1 MRRRAFLR
9 LAATMSVMPPALPLF
24 ARPAV
29 AQAWPTRPVRLI
41 VGYSAGGTADIVAR
55 IFAQRLTERLGQPV
69 VVENKPG
76 ATTNIATQAVI
87 SAAPDGHTLLYV
99 TAANATN
106 ASLYSSL
113 PFNFTRD
120 IVPVAGLVE
129 FTLVLVVN
137 AALPVRSIGEFVAY
151 ARANPGKISMG
162 SFGVGTTSHLSGE
175 LLKLVTGIDTVH
187 VPYRGGAPMIT
198 DLVSGQV
205 QAAFDALPEAL
216 PHIRTGALRPLAVTT
231 AARAD
236 SLPDI
241 PPIGETI
248 PGYEAASWAGIGA
261 PRGTPPAVIE
271 TLHREAA
278 AALGE
283 PAIRSRLDDLG
294 SAPWPLGPDAF
305 GAYIAAETE
314 KWAKVVKFAGLK
326 AE

>member
-1 MRRRAFLR
+1 MMKLPRRAFLH
-9 LAATMSVMPPALPLF
+9 LAAAAALPIS
-24 ARPAV
+24 ARSAL
-29 AQAWPTRPVRLI
+29 AQAYPTRPVRLI
-41 VGYSAGGTADIVAR
+41 VGYAAGGTADIVAR
-55 IFAQRLTERLGQPV
+55 IIAQRLTERLGQPV

-76 ATTNIATQAVI
+76 ATTNIATQTVI
-87 SAAPDGHTLLYV
+87 GAAPDGHTLLYV

-106 ASLYSSL
+106 ASLYSTL
-113 PFNFTRD
+113 PFNFMRD

-137 AALPVRSIGEFVAY
+137 AALPVHSIGEFVAY
-151 ARANPGKISMG
+151 AKANPNKISMA
-162 SFGVGTTSHLSGE
+162 SFGVGSTSHLSGE

-205 QAAFDALPEAL
+205 QAAFDALPESL

-231 AARAD
+231 AARAEL
-236 SLPDI
+236 LPDV
-241 PPIGETI
+241 PTIGDTI
-248 PGYEAASWAGIGA
+248 PGYEASSWAGLGA

-271 TLHREAA
+271 TLRREAA
-278 AALGE
+278 AALAD
-283 PAIRSRLDDLG
+283 PAIRVRLNDLG

-314 KWAKVVKFAGLK
+314 KWAKVVKFAGVK

>member
-9 LAATMSVMPPALPLF
+9 LAAAAALPIF
-24 ARPAV
+24 ARPAE
-29 AQAWPTRPVRLI
+29 AQAYPTRPVRLI

-55 IFAQRLTERLGQPV
+55 IIAQRLTERLGQPV

-76 ATTNIATQAVI
+76 ATTNIATQTVI

-113 PFNFTRD
+113 PFNFLRD
-120 IVPVAGLVE
+120 IAPVAGLVE

-137 AALPVRSIGEFVAY
+137 GALPVHSIGEFVAY
-151 ARANPGKISMG
+151 AKANPGKISMA
-162 SFGVGTTSHLSGE
+162 SFGVGSTSHLSGE
-175 LLKLVTGIDTVH
+175 LLKLTTGIDTVH

-205 QAAFDALPEAL
+205 QAAFDALPESL

-231 AARAD
+231 AARAE

-241 PPIGETI
+241 PTIGDTI
-248 PGYEAASWAGIGA
+248 AGYEASSWAGLGV
-261 PRGTPPAVIE
+261 PRGTPRLVIE
-271 TLHREAA
+271 TLHREVA
-278 AALGE
+278 AALAD
-283 PAIRSRLDDLG
+283 PAIRARLNDLG
-294 SAPWPLGPDAF
+294 SALWPLGPDAF

-314 KWAKVVKFAGLK
+314 KWARVVKFAGVR

>member
-1 MRRRAFLR
+1 MRRRAFLG
-9 LAATMSVMPPALPLF
+9 LAAAAALPAI
-24 ARPAV
+24 ARPAS
-29 AQAWPTRPVRLI
+29 AQAYPTRPVRLI

-55 IFAQRLTERLGQPV
+55 IIAQRLTERLGQPV

-87 SAAPDGHTLLYV
+87 SSAPDGHTLLYV

-113 PFNFTRD
+113 PFNFLRD

-137 AALPVRSIGEFVAY
+137 AAVPVRSIGELVAY
-151 ARANPGKISMG
+151 ARANPGKISMA

-175 LLKLVTGIDTVH
+175 LLKLTTGIDTVH

-231 AARAD
+231 AARAE
-236 SLPDI
+236 SLPEV
-241 PPIGETI
+241 PTIGDTI
-248 PGYEAASWAGIGA
+248 PGYEASSWAGIGA

-271 TLHREAA
+271 TVRREAA
-278 AALGE
+278 AALAD
-283 PAIRSRLDDLG
+283 PAIRARLNDLG

-305 GAYIAAETE
+305 GAFIAAETE
-314 KWAKVVKFAGLK
+314 KWAKVVKFAGVK

>member
-9 LAATMSVMPPALPLF
+9 LAAAAALPIS
-24 ARPAV
+24 ARCAT
-29 AQAWPTRPVRLI
+29 AQAYPTRPVRLI

-55 IFAQRLTERLGQPV
+55 IIAQRLTERLGQPV

-113 PFNFTRD
+113 PFNFLRD
-120 IVPVAGLVE
+120 IVPAAGLVE

-137 AALPVRSIGEFVAY
+137 AALPVHSMGEFVAY
-151 ARANPGKISMG
+151 ARANPGKISMA

-175 LLKLVTGIDTVH
+175 LLKLTTGIDTVH

-205 QAAFDALPEAL
+205 QAAFDALPESL

-231 AARAD
+231 AARAE

-241 PPIGETI
+241 PTIGDTI
-248 PGYEAASWAGIGA
+248 PGYEASSWAGLGA

-271 TLHREAA
+271 MLRREAA
-278 AALGE
+278 AALAD
-283 PAIRSRLDDLG
+283 PAIRARLNDLG

-314 KWAKVVKFAGLK
+314 KWAKVVRFAGVK

>member
-9 LAATMSVMPPALPLF
+9 LAAAAALPAF
-24 ARPAV
+24 ARPAS
-29 AQAWPTRPVRLI
+29 AQAYPTRPVRLI

-55 IFAQRLTERLGQPV
+55 IIAQRLTERLGQPV

-87 SAAPDGHTLLYV
+87 SSAADGHTLLYV

-113 PFNFTRD
+113 PFNFLRD
-120 IVPVAGLVE
+120 VVPVAGLVE

-137 AALPVRSIGEFVAY
+137 AALPVRSIGELVAY
-151 ARANPGKISMG
+151 AKSNPGKISMA

-175 LLKLVTGIDTVH
+175 LLKLTTGIDTVH

-231 AARAD
+231 AARAE
-236 SLPDI
+236 SLPEV
-241 PPIGETI
+241 PTIGDTI
-248 PGYEAASWAGIGA
+248 PGYEASSWAGIGA
-261 PRGTPPAVIE
+261 PRGTPPAVVE
-271 TLHREAA
+271 TVRREAA
-278 AALGE
+278 AALAD
-283 PAIRSRLDDLG
+283 PAIRARLNDLG

-305 GAYIAAETE
+305 GAFIAAETE
-314 KWAKVVKFAGLK
+314 KWAKVVKFAGVK

>member
-1 MRRRAFLR
+1 MKLPRRAFLH
-9 LAATMSVMPPALPLF
+9 LAAAAALPLS
-24 ARPAV
+24 ARKAL
-29 AQAWPTRPVRLI
+29 AQAYPTRPVRLI
-41 VGYSAGGTADIVAR
+41 VGYAAGGTADIVAR
-55 IFAQRLTERLGQPV
+55 IIAQRLTERLGQPV

-76 ATTNIATQAVI
+76 ATTNIATQSVI
-87 SAAPDGHTLLYV
+87 GAAPDGHTLLYV

-113 PFNFTRD
+113 PFNFMRD

-137 AALPVRSIGEFVAY
+137 AALPVHSISEFVAY
-151 ARANPGKISMG
+151 AKANPGKINMA
-162 SFGVGTTSHLSGE
+162 SFGVGSTSHLSGE

-205 QAAFDALPEAL
+205 QAAFDALPESL

-231 AARAD
+231 AARAE
-236 SLPDI
+236 SLPDV
-241 PPIGETI
+241 PTIGDTI
-248 PGYEAASWAGIGA
+248 PGYEASSWAGLGA

-271 TLHREAA
+271 TLRREAA
-278 AALGE
+278 AALAD
-283 PAIRSRLDDLG
+283 PAIRTRLNDFG

-314 KWAKVVKFAGLK
+314 KWAKVVKFAGVR

>member
-1 MRRRAFLR
+1 
-9 LAATMSVMPPALPLF
+9 
-24 ARPAV
+24 
-29 AQAWPTRPVRLI
+29 VRLI
-41 VGYSAGGTADIVAR
+41 VGHSAGGTADIVAR
-55 IFAQRLTERLGQPV
+55 IIAQRLTERLGQPV

-113 PFNFTRD
+113 PFNFLRD

-137 AALPVRSIGEFVAY
+137 APLPVHSIGEFVAY
-151 ARANPGKISMG
+151 AKANPGKISMA

-175 LLKLVTGIDTVH
+175 LLKLSTGIDTVH

-205 QAAFDALPEAL
+205 QAAFDALPESL

-231 AARAD
+231 AARAE

-241 PPIGETI
+241 PTI
-248 PGYEAASWAGIGA
+248 ADTISGYEASSWAGLGA
-261 PRGTPPAVIE
+261 PRGTPPAAIE
-271 TLHREAA
+271 TLRREVA
-278 AALGE
+278 AALAD
-283 PAIRSRLDDLG
+283 PAIRGRLNDLG
-294 SAPWPLGPDAF
+294 SAPWPVGPDAF

-314 KWAKVVKFAGLK
+314 KWAKVVKFAGVK

>member
-1 MRRRAFLR
+1 MKRRAER
-9 LAATMSVMPPALPLF
+9 SCVLPQRRHCPIST
-24 ARPAV
+24 RPAA
-29 AQAWPTRPVRLI
+29 AQAYPTRPVRLI

-55 IFAQRLTERLGQPV
+55 IIAQRLTERLGQPV

-113 PFNFTRD
+113 PFNFQRD

-137 AALPVRSIGEFVAY
+137 AALPVHSIGEFVAY
-151 ARANPGKISMG
+151 ARANPGKISMA

-175 LLKLVTGIDTVH
+175 LLKLTTGIDTVH

-216 PHIRTGALRPLAVTT
+216 PHVRTGALRPLAVTT
-231 AARAD
+231 AARAE

-241 PPIGETI
+241 PTIGDTI
-248 PGYEAASWAGIGA
+248 PGYEASSWAGLGA
-261 PRGTPPAVIE
+261 PRGTPPAVVE
-271 TLHREAA
+271 TLRREAA
-278 AALGE
+278 AALAD
-283 PAIRSRLDDLG
+283 PAIRARLNDLG
-294 SAPWPLGPDAF
+294 SAPWPLGPDDF

-314 KWAKVVKFAGLK
+314 KWAKVVKFAGVK

>member
-9 LAATMSVMPPALPLF
+9 LAAAATLPIIT
-24 ARPAV
+24 RPAA
-29 AQAWPTRPVRLI
+29 AQAYPTRPVRLI

-55 IFAQRLTERLGQPV
+55 IIAQRLTERLGQPV

-76 ATTNIATQAVI
+76 ATTNIATQSVI
-87 SAAPDGHTLLYV
+87 GATPDGHTLLYV

-113 PFNFTRD
+113 PFNFMRD

-137 AALPVRSIGEFVAY
+137 AALPVHSIGEFVAY

-175 LLKLVTGIDTVH
+175 LLKLTTGIDTVH

-231 AARAD
+231 AARAE

-241 PPIGETI
+241 PTIGDTI
-248 PGYEAASWAGIGA
+248 PAYEASSWAGIGA
-261 PRGTPPAVIE
+261 PRGTPPAAIE
-271 TLHREAA
+271 TLRRETA
-278 AALGE
+278 AALAD
-283 PAIRSRLDDLG
+283 PAIRARLDDLG
-294 SAPWPLGPDAF
+294 SAPWPLGPEAF
-305 GAYIAAETE
+305 AAYIAAETE

>member
-1 MRRRAFLR
+1 MRIPRRAFLH
-9 LAATMSVMPPALPLF
+9 LAAAAALPIS
-24 ARPAV
+24 ARKAE
-29 AQAWPTRPVRLI
+29 AQAYPTRPVRLI

-55 IFAQRLTERLGQPV
+55 IIAQRLTERLGQPV

-76 ATTNIATQAVI
+76 ATTNIATQSVI

-106 ASLYSSL
+106 ASLYSTL
-113 PFNFTRD
+113 PFNFMRD

-137 AALPVRSIGEFVAY
+137 AALPVHSIGEFVAY
-151 ARANPGKISMG
+151 AKANPGKISMA
-162 SFGVGTTSHLSGE
+162 SFGVGTTSHLSAE

-205 QAAFDALPEAL
+205 QAAFDALPESL

-231 AARAD
+231 AARAE

-241 PPIGETI
+241 PTIGDTI
-248 PGYEAASWAGIGA
+248 PGYEAASWAGLGA
-261 PRGTPPAVIE
+261 PHGTPPAVIE

-278 AALGE
+278 AALAD
-283 PAIRSRLDDLG
+283 PAIRARLVDLG

-314 KWAKVVKFAGLK
+314 KWAKVVRFAGVK

>member
-9 LAATMSVMPPALPLF
+9 LAAAATLPVITRT
-24 ARPAV
+24 AA
-29 AQAWPTRPVRLI
+29 AQAYPTRPVRLI

-55 IFAQRLTERLGQPV
+55 IIAQRLTERLGQPV

-87 SAAPDGHTLLYV
+87 GAAPDGHTLLYV

-113 PFNFTRD
+113 PFNFMRD

-137 AALPVRSIGEFVAY
+137 AALPVHSIGEFVAY

-175 LLKLVTGIDTVH
+175 LLKLTTGIDTVH

-231 AARAD
+231 AARAE

-241 PPIGETI
+241 PTIGDTI
-248 PGYEAASWAGIGA
+248 PAYEASSWAGIGA
-261 PRGTPPAVIE
+261 PRGTPPAAIE
-271 TLHREAA
+271 TLRREIA
-278 AALGE
+278 AALAD
-283 PAIRSRLDDLG
+283 PAIRARLDDLG
-294 SAPWPLGPDAF
+294 SAPWPLGPEAF
-305 GAYIAAETE
+305 AAYIAAETE

>member
-1 MRRRAFLR
+1 MMKLPRRAFLH
-9 LAATMSVMPPALPLF
+9 LAAAAALPIS
-24 ARPAV
+24 ARNAS
-29 AQAWPTRPVRLI
+29 AQAYPTRPVRLI

-55 IFAQRLTERLGQPV
+55 IIAQRLTERLGQPV

-76 ATTNIATQAVI
+76 ATTNIATQTVI
-87 SAAPDGHTLLYV
+87 GAAPDGHTLLYV

-113 PFNFTRD
+113 PFNFMRD

-137 AALPVRSIGEFVAY
+137 AALPVHSIGEFVAY
-151 ARANPGKISMG
+151 ARANPGKISMA
-162 SFGVGTTSHLSGE
+162 SFGVGSTSHLSGE

-205 QAAFDALPEAL
+205 QAAFDALPESL

-231 AARAD
+231 AARAE
-236 SLPDI
+236 SLPDV
-241 PPIGETI
+241 PTIGDTI
-248 PGYEAASWAGIGA
+248 PGYEASSWAGLGA

-271 TLHREAA
+271 TLRREAA
-278 AALGE
+278 AALAD
-283 PAIRSRLDDLG
+283 PAIRARLNDLG

-314 KWAKVVKFAGLK
+314 KWAKVVKFAGVK

>member
-1 MRRRAFLR
+1 
-9 LAATMSVMPPALPLF
+9 MS
-24 ARPAV
+24 
-29 AQAWPTRPVRLI
+29 
-41 VGYSAGGTADIVAR
+41 
-55 IFAQRLTERLGQPV
+55 
-69 VVENKPG
+69 
-76 ATTNIATQAVI
+76 
-87 SAAPDGHTLLYV
+87 
-99 TAANATN
+99 
-106 ASLYSSL
+106 SS
-113 PFNFTRD
+113 RWCSC
-120 IVPVAGLVE
+120 
-129 FTLVLVVN
+129 VN
-137 AALPVRSIGEFVAY
+137 AALPVHSIGEFVAY
-151 ARANPGKISMG
+151 ARANPGKISMA

-231 AARAD
+231 AARAE

-241 PPIGETI
+241 PTIGDTI
-248 PGYEAASWAGIGA
+248 PGYEASSWAGIGA

-271 TLHREAA
+271 TLRREAA
-278 AALGE
+278 AALAD
-283 PAIRSRLDDLG
+283 PAIRARLDDLG

-314 KWAKVVKFAGLK
+314 KWAKVVKFAGVK

>member
-1 MRRRAFLR
+1 MMRLPRRAFLG
-9 LAATMSVMPPALPLF
+9 LAAAAALPASVRSAL
-24 ARPAV
+24 
-29 AQAWPTRPVRLI
+29 AQAYPTRPVRLI

-55 IFAQRLTERLGQPV
+55 IIAQRLTERLGQPV

-106 ASLYSSL
+106 ASLYASL
-113 PFNFTRD
+113 PFNFMRD
-120 IVPVAGLVE
+120 IVSVAGLVE

-137 AALPVRSIGEFVAY
+137 ASLPVHSIGEFVAY
-151 ARANPGKISMG
+151 ARANPNKISMA

-198 DLVSGQV
+198 DLVTGQV
-205 QAAFDALPEAL
+205 QAAFDALPESL

-231 AARAD
+231 AARAE

-241 PPIGETI
+241 PTIGDTI
-248 PGYEAASWAGIGA
+248 PGYEASSWAGIGA
-261 PRGTPPAVIE
+261 PRGTPPAAIE
-271 TLHREAA
+271 TLRREAA
-278 AALGE
+278 AALAD
-283 PAIRSRLDDLG
+283 PAIRARLNDLG

-314 KWAKVVKFAGLK
+314 KWAKVVKFAGVK

>member
-9 LAATMSVMPPALPLF
+9 LAAAATLPVITRT
-24 ARPAV
+24 AA
-29 AQAWPTRPVRLI
+29 AQAYPTRPVRLI

-55 IFAQRLTERLGQPV
+55 IIAQRLTERLGQPV

-87 SAAPDGHTLLYV
+87 GAAPDGHTLLYV

-113 PFNFTRD
+113 PFNFMRD

-137 AALPVRSIGEFVAY
+137 AALPVHSIAEFVAY
-151 ARANPGKISMG
+151 ARANPGKISTG

-175 LLKLVTGIDTVH
+175 LLKLTTGIDTVH

-231 AARAD
+231 AARAE

-241 PPIGETI
+241 PTIGDTI
-248 PGYEAASWAGIGA
+248 PAYEASSWAGIGA

-271 TLHREAA
+271 TLRREAT
-278 AALGE
+278 AALAD
-283 PAIRSRLDDLG
+283 PAIRARLDDLG
-294 SAPWPLGPDAF
+294 SAPWPLGPEAF
-305 GAYIAAETE
+305 AAYIAAETE

-326 AE
+326 VE

>member
-1 MRRRAFLR
+1 MTLPRRAFLR
-9 LAATMSVMPPALPLF
+9 LAAAAALPIS
-24 ARPAV
+24 ARAAA
-29 AQAWPTRPVRLI
+29 AQAYPTRPVRLI

-55 IFAQRLTERLGQPV
+55 IIAQRLTERLGQPV

-87 SAAPDGHTLLYV
+87 GAAPDGHTLLYV

-113 PFNFTRD
+113 PFNFLRD

-137 AALPVRSIGEFVAY
+137 AALPVHSIGEFVAY
-151 ARANPGKISMG
+151 AKANPGKVSMA

-175 LLKLVTGIDTVH
+175 LLKLTTGIDTVH

-205 QAAFDALPEAL
+205 QAAFDALPESL

-231 AARAD
+231 AARAE

-241 PPIGETI
+241 PTIGDTI
-248 PGYEAASWAGIGA
+248 PGYEASSWAGLGA
-261 PRGTPPAVIE
+261 PRGTPPAAIE
-271 TLHREAA
+271 TLRREVA
-278 AALGE
+278 AALAD
-283 PAIRSRLDDLG
+283 PAIRVRLNDLG

-314 KWAKVVKFAGLK
+314 KWAKVVKFDGVK

>member
-9 LAATMSVMPPALPLF
+9 LAAAAALPVF
-24 ARPAV
+24 ARRAA
-29 AQAWPTRPVRLI
+29 AQAYPTRPVRLI

-55 IFAQRLTERLGQPV
+55 IIAQRLTERLGQPV

-87 SAAPDGHTLLYV
+87 GAAPDGHTLLYV

-113 PFNFTRD
+113 PFNFMRD

-137 AALPVRSIGEFVAY
+137 AALPVHSIAEFVAY
-151 ARANPGKISMG
+151 ARANPGKISTG

-175 LLKLVTGIDTVH
+175 LLKLTTGIDTVH

-231 AARAD
+231 AARAE

-241 PPIGETI
+241 PTIGDTI
-248 PGYEAASWAGIGA
+248 PAYEASSWAGIGA

-271 TLHREAA
+271 TLRREAT
-278 AALGE
+278 AALAD
-283 PAIRSRLDDLG
+283 PAIRARLDDLG
-294 SAPWPLGPDAF
+294 SAPWPLGPEAF
-305 GAYIAAETE
+305 AAYIAAETE

-326 AE
+326 VE

>member
-1 MRRRAFLR
+1 MMKLPRRAFLH
-9 LAATMSVMPPALPLF
+9 LAAAAALPVS
-24 ARPAV
+24 ARKAS
-29 AQAWPTRPVRLI
+29 AQAYPTRPVRLI

-55 IFAQRLTERLGQPV
+55 IIAQRLTERLGQPV

-87 SAAPDGHTLLYV
+87 GAAPDGHTLLYV

-113 PFNFTRD
+113 PFNFIRD
-120 IVPVAGLVE
+120 IMPVAGLVE

-137 AALPVRSIGEFVAY
+137 AALPVHSIGEFVAY
-151 ARANPGKISMG
+151 AKANPNKISMA

-175 LLKLVTGIDTVH
+175 LLKLVTGIDIVH

-198 DLVSGQV
+198 DLVTGQV
-205 QAAFDALPEAL
+205 QAAFDALPESL

-231 AARAD
+231 AARAE
-236 SLPDI
+236 SLPDV
-241 PPIGETI
+241 PTIGDTI
-248 PGYEAASWAGIGA
+248 PGYEASSWAGLGA

-271 TLHREAA
+271 TLRREAA
-278 AALGE
+278 AALAD
-283 PAIRSRLDDLG
+283 PAIRARLNDLG

-314 KWAKVVKFAGLK
+314 KWAKVVKFAGVK

>member
-1 MRRRAFLR
+1 MMRLPRRAFLA
-9 LAATMSVMPPALPLF
+9 LAASAALPAS
-24 ARPAV
+24 ARSAP
-29 AQAWPTRPVRLI
+29 AQAYPTRPVRLI

-55 IFAQRLTERLGQPV
+55 IIAQRLTERLGQPV

-87 SAAPDGHTLLYV
+87 GAAPDGHTLLYV

-106 ASLYSSL
+106 ASLYASL
-113 PFNFTRD
+113 PFNFMRD

-137 AALPVRSIGEFVAY
+137 AALPVHSIGEFVAY
-151 ARANPGKISMG
+151 ARANPNKISMA

-198 DLVSGQV
+198 DLVTGQV
-205 QAAFDALPEAL
+205 QAAFDALPESL

-231 AARAD
+231 AARAE

-241 PPIGETI
+241 PTIGDTI
-248 PGYEAASWAGIGA
+248 PGYEASSWAGLGA

-271 TLHREAA
+271 TLRREAA
-278 AALGE
+278 AALAD
-283 PAIRSRLDDLG
+283 PAIRARLNDLG

-314 KWAKVVKFAGLK
+314 KWAKVVKFAGIK

>member
-1 MRRRAFLR
+1 MRRRAFLH
-9 LAATMSVMPPALPLF
+9 LAAAAALPGF
-24 ARPAV
+24 ARPAA
-29 AQAWPTRPVRLI
+29 AQAYPTRPVRLI

-55 IFAQRLTERLGQPV
+55 IIAQRLTERLGQPV

-87 SAAPDGHTLLYV
+87 GSAPDGHTLLYV

-113 PFNFTRD
+113 PFNFQRD

-137 AALPVRSIGEFVAY
+137 AALPVRSIGELVAY
-151 ARANPGKISMG
+151 AKANPGKISMA

-175 LLKLVTGIDTVH
+175 LLKLTTGIDTVH

-231 AARAD
+231 AARAE
-236 SLPDI
+236 SLPDV
-241 PPIGETI
+241 PTIGDTI
-248 PGYEAASWAGIGA
+248 PGYEASSWAGIGA

-271 TLHREAA
+271 TVRREAA
-278 AALGE
+278 AALADR
-283 PAIRSRLDDLG
+283 AIRARLNDLG

-305 GAYIAAETE
+305 GTYITAETE
-314 KWAKVVKFAGLK
+314 KWAKVVKFAGVK

>member
-1 MRRRAFLR
+1 MRLPRRAFLH
-9 LAATMSVMPPALPLF
+9 LAAAAALPIS
-24 ARPAV
+24 ARNAE
-29 AQAWPTRPVRLI
+29 AQAYPTRPVRLI

-55 IFAQRLTERLGQPV
+55 IIAQRLTERLGQPV

-87 SAAPDGHTLLYV
+87 SAAPDGNTLLYV

-106 ASLYSSL
+106 ASLYSTL
-113 PFNFTRD
+113 PFNFMRD

-137 AALPVRSIGEFVAY
+137 AALPVHSIGEFVAY
-151 ARANPGKISMG
+151 AKANPGKISMA
-162 SFGVGTTSHLSGE
+162 SFGVGSTSHLSGE

-205 QAAFDALPEAL
+205 QAAFDALPESL

-231 AARAD
+231 AARAE

-241 PPIGETI
+241 PTIGDTI
-248 PGYEAASWAGIGA
+248 PGYEASSWAGLGA
-261 PRGTPPAVIE
+261 PRGTPPATIE
-271 TLHREAA
+271 TLRREAA
-278 AALGE
+278 AALAN
-283 PAIRSRLDDLG
+283 PAIRSRLNDLG

-314 KWAKVVKFAGLK
+314 KWAKVVKFAGVK

>member
-9 LAATMSVMPPALPLF
+9 LAAVAALPIF
-24 ARPAV
+24 ARPAS
-29 AQAWPTRPVRLI
+29 AQAYPTRPVRLI

-55 IFAQRLTERLGQPV
+55 IVAQRLTERLGQPV

-106 ASLYSSL
+106 ASLYASL
-113 PFNFTRD
+113 PFNFMRD

-137 AALPVRSIGEFVAY
+137 AALPVHSIGEFVAY
-151 ARANPGKISMG
+151 ARANPGKISMA

-198 DLVSGQV
+198 DLVTGQV
-205 QAAFDALPEAL
+205 QAAFDALPESL

-231 AARAD
+231 AARAVT
-236 SLPDI
+236 LPDI
-241 PPIGETI
+241 PTIGDTI
-248 PGYEAASWAGIGA
+248 PGYEASSWAGLGA
-261 PRGTPPAVIE
+261 PRGTPPGIVE
-271 TLHREAA
+271 TLRREVA
-278 AALGE
+278 AALAD
-283 PAIRSRLDDLG
+283 PAVRARLDDLG

-305 GAYIAAETE
+305 GAYIATETE
-314 KWAKVVKFAGLK
+314 KWAKVVKFAGVK
-326 AE
+326 AQ

>member
-1 MRRRAFLR
+1 MTLPRRAFLR
-9 LAATMSVMPPALPLF
+9 LAAAAALPIS
-24 ARPAV
+24 ARTAA
-29 AQAWPTRPVRLI
+29 AQAYPTRPMRLI

-55 IFAQRLTERLGQPV
+55 IIAQRLTERLGQPV

-87 SAAPDGHTLLYV
+87 SAVPDGHTLLYV

-113 PFNFTRD
+113 PFNFLRD

-137 AALPVRSIGEFVAY
+137 AALPVHSIGEFVAY
-151 ARANPGKISMG
+151 AKANPGKISMA

-175 LLKLVTGIDTVH
+175 LLKLTTGIDTVH

-205 QAAFDALPEAL
+205 QAAFDALPESL

-231 AARAD
+231 AARAE

-241 PPIGETI
+241 PTI
-248 PGYEAASWAGIGA
+248 ADTISGYEASSWAGLGA
-261 PRGTPPAVIE
+261 PRGTPPAAIA
-271 TLHREAA
+271 TLRREVA
-278 AALGE
+278 AALAD
-283 PAIRSRLDDLG
+283 PAIRGRLNDLG
-294 SAPWPLGPDAF
+294 SVPWPRGPGAF

-314 KWAKVVKFAGLK
+314 KWAKVVKFAGVK

>member
-9 LAATMSVMPPALPLF
+9 LAAMAALPVCAPPA
-24 ARPAV
+24 A
-29 AQAWPTRPVRLI
+29 AQAYPTRPVRLI

-55 IFAQRLTERLGQPV
+55 IIAQRLTERLGQPV

-76 ATTNIATQAVI
+76 ATTNIATQAVV
-87 SAAPDGHTLLYV
+87 SASPDGHTLLYV

-113 PFNFTRD
+113 PFNFQRD

-137 AALPVRSIGEFVAY
+137 AALPVHSIGEFIAY
-151 ARANPGKISMG
+151 ARANPGKISMA

-216 PHIRTGALRPLAVTT
+216 PHIRTGVLRPLAVTT

-236 SLPDI
+236 SLRDI
-241 PPIGETI
+241 PTIGDTI
-248 PGYEAASWAGIGA
+248 PGYEASSWAGLGA

-271 TLHREAA
+271 TLRREAA
-278 AALGE
+278 AALGD
-283 PAIRSRLDDLG
+283 PAIRARLDDLG

-314 KWAKVVKFAGLK
+314 KWAKVVKFAGVK